1 MKRLLGLDYGSKTVG
16 AAATDPLGLTVQPVE
31 TIVRKEEKKLR
42 RTLARIEV
50 LCRELEISA
59 VVVGLP
65 LNMDDTEGERA
76 QLARQFGEAVA
87 RRTGLPVYYED
98 ERLTTLEA
106 GEILD
111 ETGFARKDRKEVIDQ
126 LAAVLI
132 LESFISR
139 EETKHGEDQI

>member
-16 AAATDPLGLTVQPVE
+16 AAATDALGLTVQPVE

-42 RTLARIEV
+42 RTLARIET
-50 LCRELEISA
+50 LCREMEIGA

-76 QLARQFGEAVA
+76 AAARSFGEAVA
-87 RRTGLPVYYED
+87 RRTGLQVYYED
-98 ERLTTLEA
+98 ERLTTLA
-106 GEILD
+106 ADEILD

-139 EETKHGEDQI
+139 KEVKHGEDQI

>member
-16 AAATDPLGLTVQPVE
+16 AAATDALGLTVQPVE

-42 RTLARIEV
+42 RTLARIET
-50 LCRELEISA
+50 LCREMEIGS
-59 VVVGLP
+59 VVVVLP
-65 LNMDDTEGERA
+65 LNMDDTEGDRA
-76 QLARQFGEAVA
+76 GLAREFGEAVA

-106 GEILD
+106 DEILE

-139 EETKHGEDQI
+139 KEVKHGEDQI

>member
-16 AAATDPLGLTVQPVE
+16 AAATDTLGLTVQPVE

-42 RTLARIEV
+42 RTLARIET
-50 LCRELEISA
+50 LCREMEIGV

-76 QLARQFGEAVA
+76 AAARSFGEAVE

-98 ERLTTLEA
+98 ERLTTLA
-106 GEILD
+106 ADEILD

-139 EETKHGEDQI
+139 KEVKHGEDQI

>member
-16 AAATDPLGLTVQPVE
+16 AAATDALGLTVQPVE

-42 RTLARIEV
+42 RTLARIET
-50 LCRELEISA
+50 LCREMEIGA
-59 VVVGLP
+59 VAVGLP
-65 LNMDDTEGERA
+65 LNMNDTEGERA
-76 QLARQFGEAVA
+76 QAARSFGEAVE

-98 ERLTTLEA
+98 ERLTTLA
-106 GEILD
+106 ADEILD

-139 EETKHGEDQI
+139 KEVKHGEDQI

>member
-16 AAATDPLGLTVQPVE
+16 AAATDLLGLTVQPVE

-42 RTLARIEV
+42 RTLARIEAI
-50 LCRELEISA
+50 CRELEISA

-98 ERLTTLEA
+98 ERLTTREA
-106 GEILD
+106 DEILD

>member
-1 MKRLLGLDYGSKTVG
+1 MG
-16 AAATDPLGLTVQPVE
+16 AAATDALGLTVQPVE

-42 RTLARIEV
+42 RTLARIET
-50 LCRELEISA
+50 LCREMEIGA

-76 QLARQFGEAVA
+76 AAARSFGEAVE

-98 ERLTTLEA
+98 ERLTTLA
-106 GEILD
+106 ADEILD

-139 EETKHGEDQI
+139 KEVKHGEDQI

>member
-50 LCRELEISA
+50 LCSEMEISA

>member
-1 MKRLLGLDYGSKTVG
+1 MRRLLGLDYGSKTVG
-16 AAATDPLGLTVQPVE
+16 TAATDPLGLTVQPVE

-42 RTLARIEV
+42 RTLARIEA
-50 LCRELEISA
+50 LCREMEISA

-65 LNMDDTEGERA
+65 LNTDDTEGERA

-139 EETKHGEDQI
+139 EEVKHGEDQI

>member
-16 AAATDPLGLTVQPVE
+16 AAATDALGLTVQPVE

-42 RTLARIEV
+42 RTLARIET
-50 LCRELEISA
+50 LCREMEIGG

-76 QLARQFGEAVA
+76 GLAREFGEAVA

-106 GEILD
+106 DEILD

-132 LESFISR
+132 LESYVSR
-139 EETKHGEDQI
+139 EEVKHGEDQT

>member
-1 MKRLLGLDYGSKTVG
+1 M
-16 AAATDPLGLTVQPVE
+16 
-31 TIVRKEEKKLR
+31 
-42 RTLARIEV
+42 
-50 LCRELEISA
+50 EIGV

-76 QLARQFGEAVA
+76 AAARGFGEAVE

-98 ERLTTLEA
+98 ERLTTLA
-106 GEILD
+106 ADEILD

-139 EETKHGEDQI
+139 KEVKHGEDQS

>member
-1 MKRLLGLDYGSKTVG
+1 MRRLLGLDYGSKTVG

-42 RTLARIEV
+42 RTLARIEA
-50 LCRELEISA
+50 LCREMEISA

-65 LNMDDTEGERA
+65 LNMDDTEGELA
-76 QLARQFGEAVA
+76 QLTRQFGEAVA

-139 EETKHGEDQI
+139 EEVKHGEDQI

>member
-1 MKRLLGLDYGSKTVG
+1 MRRLLGLDYGSKTVG
-16 AAATDPLGLTVQPVE
+16 AAATDALGLTVQPVE

-42 RTLARIEV
+42 RTLARIET
-50 LCRELEISA
+50 LCREMEISA

-106 GEILD
+106 DGILE

-139 EETKHGEDQI
+139 EEVKHGEDQI

>member
-1 MKRLLGLDYGSKTVG
+1 
-16 AAATDPLGLTVQPVE
+16 
-31 TIVRKEEKKLR
+31 
-42 RTLARIEV
+42 
-50 LCRELEISA
+50 
-59 VVVGLP
+59 
-65 LNMDDTEGERA
+65 MDDTEGERA

-139 EETKHGEDQI
+139 EEVKHGEDQI

>member
-50 LCRELEISA
+50 LCSEMEISA

-76 QLARQFGEAVA
+76 QLAQQFGEAVA

>member
-1 MKRLLGLDYGSKTVG
+1 MRRLLGLDYGSKTVG

-42 RTLARIEV
+42 RTLARIET
-50 LCRELEISA
+50 LCREMEISA

-106 GEILD
+106 DEILD
-111 ETGFARKDRKEVIDQ
+111 ETGFARKDRKEVSDQ

-139 EETKHGEDQI
+139 EEVKHGEDQI